1 MVVIENPP
9 ANAGGEGDPWCGKI
23 PHATRQLTC
32 APQLLSP
39 RSAARA
45 ATARHNQRPSA
56 AAPPRNCQ
64 AGPGVT
70 AAWETCCK
78 DRNTEWVCKL
88 RIRLGLRPREGWC
101 REGPAAG
108 ETPAGLGAE
117 LGRKFVPEERLRGS
131 EPGWGA
137 ADAGVR
143 GKVGDGGHVPV
154 EKGPPHPTPGKPT
167 QEGLQVPAGLPVRFG
182 RRS

>member
-1 MVVIENPP
+1 MVAIENPP

-45 ATARHNQRPSA
+45 ATARCNQRGPVQRPR
-56 AAPPRNCQ
+56 PPTAKLALESLPLGKPAVKTETQSGCVSSGSGWVS
-64 AGPGVT
+64 GPG
-70 AAWETCCK
+70 A
-78 DRNTEWVCKL
+78 
-88 RIRLGLRPREGWC
+88 C
-101 REGPAAG
+101 REGPAGG
-108 ETPAGLGAE
+108 ETPAGWGVE
-117 LGRKFVPEERLRGS
+117 LGRKCVPEERLRGS

-143 GKVGDGGHVPV
+143 GKVGDGGYVPA
-154 EKGPPHPTPGKPT
+154 EKGPPRPTPGKPT